1 MAITGSLTLAEE
13 VKQCGVEKRGILR
26 KSEVAGIG
34 QDQQTRA
41 WNGGRDIFGMR
52 ALDGL
57 VVIEAAAWCNGW
69 RW

>member
-1 MAITGSLTLAEE
+1 VAITGSLTVAEE
-13 VKQCGVEKRGILR
+13 VKQCGVEKRGILQ

-52 ALDGL
+52 
-57 VVIEAAAWCNGW
+57 VVEAAASCSGL